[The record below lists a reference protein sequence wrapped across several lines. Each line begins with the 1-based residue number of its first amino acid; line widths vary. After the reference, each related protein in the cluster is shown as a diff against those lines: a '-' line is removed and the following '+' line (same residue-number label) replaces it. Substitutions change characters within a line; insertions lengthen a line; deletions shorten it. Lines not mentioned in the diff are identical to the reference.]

1 MIRLIFDENLS
12 PSLKYALRDIY
23 PQSLHVF
30 DIGLDE
36 VDDPA
41 IWEYAKD
48 VGYIIVTKDSDFLE
62 LSDRLG
68 HPPKV
73 VRLKCGNCPT
83 SEVEA
88 LLREEYGKLRALYRN
103 EQKGNA
109 QIG

>member
-12 PSLKYALRDIY
+12 PSLKYTLRDIY

-68 HPPKV
+68 HPSQSGPDQV
-73 VRLKCGNCPT
+73 W
-83 SEVEA
+83 
-88 LLREEYGKLRALYRN
+88 KLPHIRSGSIAPR
-103 EQKGNA
+103 G
-109 QIG
+109 I

>member
-12 PSLKYALRDIY
+12 PGLKYALRDIY

-62 LSDRLG
+62 ISDRLG

-73 VRLKCGNCPT
+73 VRLRCGNCPT

-88 LLREEYGKLRALYRN
+88 LLRKEYDKLRALYRN
-103 EQKGNA
+103 EQKGNT

>member
-1 MIRLIFDENLS
+1 MIRLLFDENLS
-12 PSLKYALRDIY
+12 PGLKYDLRDIY
-23 PQSLHVF
+23 PQSLHAL

-48 VGYIIVTKDSDFLE
+48 VGYVIVTKDSDFLA

-73 VRLKCGNCPT
+73 VRLRCGNCPT
-83 SEVEA
+83 SEVAE
-88 LLREEYGKLRALYRN
+88 LLREEYDNLQAFYRN
-103 EQKGNA
+103 EQKGNV